1 MSFDSKSGFTRLE
14 LILLLGL
21 VLIGTFVFAPF
32 YNSIADI
39 ISKERETR
47 QNSISSSEKN
57 ANSDANQSVFK
68 D

>member
-14 LILLLGL
+14 LLLLLGL

-32 YNSIADI
+32 YNSLADI
-39 ISKERETR
+39 VSKERETK
-47 QNSISSSEKN
+47 QNSIFSSEKIPK
-57 ANSDANQSVFK
+57 SDANQSVIE